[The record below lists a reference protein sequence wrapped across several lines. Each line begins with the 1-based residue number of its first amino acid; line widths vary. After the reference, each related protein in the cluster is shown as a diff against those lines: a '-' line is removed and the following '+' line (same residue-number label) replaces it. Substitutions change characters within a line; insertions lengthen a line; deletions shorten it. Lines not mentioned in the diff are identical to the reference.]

1 MDISKHENI
10 VKAFD
15 HVKQVLPTGRGLWG
29 LLNNA
34 GKCTVVLLKVRVYVG
49 AHFCYRAPVL
59 GHICMF
65 IDSKVV

>member
-34 GKCTVVLLKVRVYVG
+34 GKCRVVLLKVHVYVG
-49 AHFCYRAPVL
+49 AHRAPVL
-59 GHICMF
+59 GNICMF
-65 IDSKVV
+65 VDSKVV